1 MFANNLNNTFAFQ
14 FKILTDK
21 AFSFLYFT
29 SSFLWNIDRKK
40 NDIEKIVLNRM
51 QEKIVKNNE
60 NLFTRK
66 CYELSYDM
74 FLQIE
79 KYDDK
84 VNYIQWSF
92 ATFWAFST
100 SGTFFPELYR
110 KCPRSCD
117 WSSGALSELFLS
129 KSRLLDISEASEYLK
144 KCHVVING
152 NASVYNIY

>member
-1 MFANNLNNTFAFQ
+1 
-14 FKILTDK
+14 
-21 AFSFLYFT
+21 
-29 SSFLWNIDRKK
+29 
-40 NDIEKIVLNRM
+40 M

-92 ATFWAFST
+92 
-100 SGTFFPELYR
+100 GTF
-110 KCPRSCD
+110 
-117 WSSGALSELFLS
+117 
-129 KSRLLDISEASEYLK
+129 
-144 KCHVVING
+144 
-152 NASVYNIY
+152 

>member
-21 AFSFLYFT
+21 AFSFLYFS

-40 NDIEKIVLNRM
+40 KWYWKIVLNRM

-66 CYELSYDM
+66 CYELSNDM

-84 VNYIQWSF
+84 VNYIQWSI

-100 SGTFFPELYR
+100 SGTFFFELYR

-129 KSRLLDISEASEYLK
+129 KSKLLDISEASEYLK
-144 KCHVVING
+144 
-152 NASVYNIY
+152 SVLLL